1 MTKGLKI
8 SLCALIL
15 SLLVFAKDKEN
26 KSEVTF
32 TSRAELVLVPVLV
45 TDKQGNHINGLKK
58 EDFTV
63 LENGAEQKVVTFDE
77 VTSDTHRVSHFRN
90 PK

>member
-1 MTKGLKI
+1 MSHGLIIVLALSALSI
-8 SLCALIL
+8 S
-15 SLLVFAKDKEN
+15 VFAKEKEN

-63 LENGAEQKVVTFDE
+63 LEKRHGAEGCDL
-77 VTSDTHRVSHFRN
+77 R
-90 PK
+90 